1 MVIWENSLW
10 PVCVCEQGEGPQG
23 SRETS
28 GRPPALVLQGHG
40 GDQDEAGDEQGE
52 KEGAQGGGLRAGPLR
67 AGSFQELP
75 GLAGKGEL

>member
-1 MVIWENSLW
+1 MHRVAASDGHLEKLT
-10 PVCVCEQGEGPQG
+10 VACVCEQGEGPQG

-52 KEGAQGGGLRAGPLR
+52 KEGA
-67 AGSFQELP
+67 
-75 GLAGKGEL
+75 